1 MSGTVSDNNGVMA
14 LILILFILLVI
25 LLIAIF

>member
-1 MSGTVSDNNGVMA
+1 MSGAAIDGYRLAA

-25 LLIAIF
+25 LLLACF

>member
-1 MSGTVSDNNGVMA
+1 MSSTIGGSNGIAA

-25 LLIAIF
+25 LLFACF